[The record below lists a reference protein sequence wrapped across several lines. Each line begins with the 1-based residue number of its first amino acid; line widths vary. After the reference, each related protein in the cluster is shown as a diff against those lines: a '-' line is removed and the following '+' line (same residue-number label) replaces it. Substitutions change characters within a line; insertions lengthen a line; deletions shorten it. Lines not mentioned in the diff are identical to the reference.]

1 MPAMRAAILRSHGG
15 PEAIEPGD
23 WPDPEPGPG
32 EVLIEV
38 VTASLNRRDVWI
50 RRSPA
55 RVERPVVLGS
65 DAAGVVAAVGEGI
78 VEHAVGDD
86 VIVLPSVNWGDRE
99 DAPGEAFEILGV
111 PRQGT
116 HAERVVVPAENVYPR
131 PRDLSWEESAALP
144 LAGLTA
150 WRALVTRGGVTAGT
164 KVLVT
169 GAGGG
174 VATFLVQ
181 IARELG
187 AEVLV
192 TTSSPEKLAR
202 AKELGASGGADW
214 RDPEWPAQIRT
225 LSGGGV
231 DVVVDSAG
239 APVYPG
245 ALTALR
251 DGGTFVNFGDTAGEE
266 ASVDVFRLF
275 WGQLSIHGTTMGSPR
290 EFAALLRHVA
300 EASWRPIVDVALPL
314 DQCREAHARMD
325 EADRFGKV
333 VLRMR

>member
-38 VTASLNRRDVWI
+38 VCAALNRRDVWI
-50 RRSPA
+50 RRNPA
-55 RVERPVVLGS
+55 RVERPFVLGS
-65 DAAGVVAAVGEGI
+65 DAAGVVAALGAGVA
-78 VEHAVGDD
+78 EHAVGDD
-86 VIVLPSVNWGDRE
+86 VIVLPSVHWGDRE

-150 WRALVTRGGVTAGT
+150 WRALVTRGGVTAGS

-181 IARELG
+181 IAHALG

-192 TTSSPEKLAR
+192 TTSSPDKLAR
-202 AKELGASGGADW
+202 AKQLGASGGADW
-214 RDPEWPAQIRT
+214 RDPDWPSQIRT

-239 APVYPG
+239 APVYAG
-245 ALTALR
+245 AMTALR
-251 DGGTFVNFGDTAGEE
+251 DGGTFVNFGDTAGE
-266 ASVDVFRLF
+266 AAAVDVGRVYF
-275 WGQLSIHGTTMGSPR
+275 GQLSIHGTTMGSPR
-290 EFAALLRHVA
+290 EFAALLRHA
-300 EASWRPIVDVALPL
+300 MEASWRPIVDAVLPL
-314 DQCREAHARMD
+314 ERCREAHARMD

-333 VLRMR
+333 VLAMR